1 MEKSGEPEKTD
12 FEDIR
17 AAFDTELE
25 ERIRRTDD
33 EEKRKELK
41 NALRGK

>member
-1 MEKSGEPEKTD
+1 MEKSGEPEKID
-12 FEDIR
+12 FEDIKK
-17 AAFDTELE
+17 AFDAELE

-33 EEKRKELK
+33 EEKRKELQ